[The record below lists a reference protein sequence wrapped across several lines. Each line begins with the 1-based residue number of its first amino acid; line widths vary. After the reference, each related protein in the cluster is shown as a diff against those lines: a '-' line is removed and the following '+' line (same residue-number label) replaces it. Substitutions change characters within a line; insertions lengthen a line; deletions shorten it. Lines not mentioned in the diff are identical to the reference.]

1 MGSMLRAIIETS
13 DDRIP
18 MLARLALG
26 IVMLP
31 HGGQD
36 LFAWFGGAGI
46 DGALGEYTA
55 LGIPPF
61 LGWIV
66 ILVKFF
72 GGVAL
77 IVGFLGRAAAFAIA
91 LVLLAAV
98 VTIHWSV
105 GFFMNWHG
113 ALKGEGF
120 EFHIL
125 AVTLAVIV
133 IIRGSGALSVDR
145 ALTARAAAAVDPD

>member
-1 MGSMLRAIIETS
+1 MGSLLRGIMETS

-18 MLARLALG
+18 MLGRLALG
-26 IVMLP
+26 IVILP
-31 HGGQD
+31 HGAQD
-36 LFAWFGGAGI
+36 LFAWFGGTGI
-46 DGALGEYTA
+46 DGALGSYAA
-55 LGIPPF
+55 LGVPPF
-61 LGWIV
+61 LGWMAV
-66 ILVKFF
+66 VTQFF
-72 GGVAL
+72 GGLAL
-77 IVGFLGRAAAFAIA
+77 IIGFVGRVAAFAIA

-98 VTIHWSV
+98 IAQHWSV
-105 GFFMNWHG
+105 GFFMNWDG

-145 ALTARAAAAVDPD
+145 AFTGRTVAADPAD